1 MTGFGWHRCA
11 LRLRAVTVTAHAP
24 AKVNLTLSVGPLEA
38 DGYHRLTTVY
48 HALTLHDSVTAM
60 PAVRPSIEMKLE
72 VAGLVPDGDDNLAM
86 RAVYALADATG
97 HKPHVSLTV
106 TKRIP
111 IAAGLA
117 GGSADAAAAL
127 VACNELWQ
135 TGLSTEELA
144 DVARG
149 LGSDVPFALYGGT
162 MLGTGRGDQLAP
174 VLTPGTAAGSLHWV
188 LAVSDEGL
196 STPAVYRRLDELR
209 GTDAGRA
216 EAELPRDMLLALRA
230 GDIDGIAAAMTN
242 DLQEAAAAMRPGL
255 RRTLQ
260 AGLEYGATAALVTG
274 SGPTCVFLS
283 ETKETADNLAV
294 ALSAEGVCSR
304 VLRATGPARGAHL
317 A

>member
-1 MTGFGWHRCA
+1 MTGFDSLRCA
-11 LRLRAVTVTAHAP
+11 LRLSAVTVTAHAP
-24 AKVNLTLSVGPLEA
+24 AKVNLTLSVGPREE
-38 DGYHRLTTVY
+38 DGYHSVATVY

-60 PAVRPSIEMKLE
+60 SAIRPTLTLKSEVPGAVPE
-72 VAGLVPDGDDNLAM
+72 GDDNLAV
-86 RAVYALADATG
+86 RAVHALAAATE
-97 HKPHVSLTV
+97 HKPHVALTV

-135 TGLSTEELA
+135 TGLTTEELA
-144 DVARG
+144 EIGRE

-162 MLGTGRGDQLAP
+162 MLGTGHGDLLAP
-174 VLTPGTAAGSLHWV
+174 VLTPGTAAGSLHWT

-209 GTDAGRA
+209 AQGHPPA
-216 EAELPRDMLLALRA
+216 EPEMPREMLLALRV
-230 GDIDGIAAAMTN
+230 GDIVGIAAAMTN
-242 DLQEAAAAMRPGL
+242 DLQEAAVAMRPGL
-255 RRTLQ
+255 SRTLQ
-260 AGLEYGATAALVTG
+260 AGLEHGATAALVSG

-283 ETKETADNLAV
+283 ETKEAADSLAV
-294 ALSAEGVCSR
+294 ALSGDGVCSR

-317 A
+317 G